1 MSSVLEPSPAL
12 QGRQRHWVALLWTLQ
27 LLITAYYSTLP
38 AARLGV
44 MPGSDKLWH
53 LSGYL
58 ILALPIPLFWIGW
71 RKVCAAGGLLALYG
85 VGLEFVQ
92 RYVPGRGF
100 ELADMLA
107 NSTGV
112 ACGAALAAWLRS
124 VFIAFRWNA
133 VPDSNSPR

>member
-27 LLITAYYSTLP
+27 LLITAYYSALP
-38 AARLGV
+38 AAKLGV

-58 ILALPIPLFWIGW
+58 ILALPIPLFWTGW
-71 RKVCAAGGLLALYG
+71 RKVCAAGILLALYG

-112 ACGAALAAWLRS
+112 LCGIVLATRLRGPLL
-124 VFIAFRWNA
+124 AFRWNPA
-133 VPDSNSPR
+133 ANPENSR